1 MERHSA
7 FMRERDNN
15 VHEDKKFILHLDEST
30 PVSIQVEDTT
40 CSIEPTHI
48 EECYSCS
55 KGGPLLY
62 GYSTMNKQRYTQ
74 SVEINILDNVRTELL
89 YPIFI
94 LLKHIVFICT
104 YHSHSA
110 KPSLQ
115 FLYSNI
121 FRMTTKYTST
131 YLEERLRKELMKK
144 LTIAKNTTKIPTPKD
159 ILDTITQCADRCY
172 WITDDYH
179 TAFTEYQTLQLSARA
194 TPQKLFMEISMLLS
208 KHRNMLRMREQ
219 DATRFNNAHEI
230 YETLTAG
237 GVLDELER
245 VSSITELANRKLQ
258 DAPNGVVNP
267 HYERLDSTLLKQ
279 ESSRHKNRQKR
290 KLKEM
295 TQSLL
300 NSEESTQTQ
309 TNVQELKAI
318 EQAIVD
324 LTKGLRIQDIL
335 HITRD
340 KKIESMQESINTLAR
355 TIEAS
360 NATLLEQ
367 LTKKVSETIT
377 TRTIATQVTDEVTT
391 ETHSV
396 ATQVVTTETHSVA
409 TQ

>member
-1 MERHSA
+1 
-7 FMRERDNN
+7 
-15 VHEDKKFILHLDEST
+15 
-30 PVSIQVEDTT
+30 
-40 CSIEPTHI
+40 
-48 EECYSCS
+48 
-55 KGGPLLY
+55 
-62 GYSTMNKQRYTQ
+62 
-74 SVEINILDNVRTELL
+74 
-89 YPIFI
+89 
-94 LLKHIVFICT
+94 
-104 YHSHSA
+104 
-110 KPSLQ
+110 
-115 FLYSNI
+115 
-121 FRMTTKYTST
+121 MTTKYTST

-237 GVLDELER
+237 GLLDELER

-267 HYERLDSTLLKQ
+267 HYERLDVIEMFKLNHMRFMDLL
-279 ESSRHKNRQKR
+279 EEEEDER